1 MSIKSLSC
9 HSQPS
14 LTCLVQVVS
23 GQLKQTHVHVGGGV
37 KGATGQE
44 DDRDPAPHP
53 DSKTLQ
59 LLPKRKEKIKQKTKL
74 RKSSVPLVPEL
85 KGAVSRPGCSWSSSA
100 VSRDQSCPSI
110 QHLPAQEHSTSWVLI
125 RRTPTHSASPHTDM
139 AGPYF

>member
-1 MSIKSLSC
+1 MSTKTLSC
-9 HSQPS
+9 FSRPS

-53 DSKTLQ
+53 DSKTLH
-59 LLPKRKEKIKQKTKL
+59 LLPEEKKLKQKTKL
-74 RKSSVPLVPEL
+74 RKCSVPLVPEL
-85 KGAVSRPGCSWSSSA
+85 KRAISRTGCSWSTSA

-110 QHLPAQEHSTSWVLI
+110 QHLPAQEHGSSWISI